1 MSDSEPDEELLSL
14 LRHSLGISDAS
25 SSKAPNTEVL
35 EGAQHVYHN
44 SIDVALDTY
53 GTKTAAARIW
63 SLMQEKS
70 YSFKTWS
77 DHSLHP
83 KGKDEATV
91 NFIFLMDLLNFCF
104 WSESSDPQQRFAVEY
119 QGQRWTGYWSLVAVI
134 HRALE
139 EDIPIT
145 TPSFWTNDTECTDDM
160 LKHVFRSATPELIP
174 LLDERIACIRE
185 AGRILVEDFNG
196 SVPQLVHQAKQSAT
210 ALVNLLVINFP
221 CFKDTATFES
231 RSIHFYKRAQI
242 FVADLWACFE
252 GQTYGCFHDIDNITM
267 FADYRIPQM
276 LHSLGC
282 LRYSPSL
289 ESRIRNLKELDSG
302 GSWEVQLRGC
312 SIWCV
317 ELIRKEILR
326 QHPKAE
332 VNAILID
339 FFLYDT
345 MKEREVEAVETIPHH
360 RTRSIWY

>member
-14 LRHSLGISDAS
+14 LRQSLGISGGT
-25 SSKAPNTEVL
+25 SSKAQDTEVL
-35 EGAQHVYHN
+35 QGAQHVYHN
-44 SIDVALDTY
+44 SIDVALDTQ
-53 GTKTAAARIW
+53 GTKAAAAQIW
-63 SLMQEKS
+63 SLMQAKS
-70 YSFKTWS
+70 YNPKTWS
-77 DHSLHP
+77 EHSLHP

-104 WSESSDPQQRFAVEY
+104 WSDSSDPRQRFAVGY
-119 QGQRWTGYWSLVAVI
+119 QGQRWTGYWSLVAAI

-145 TPSFWTNDTECTDDM
+145 TPSFWTNGTECTDD
-160 LKHVFRSATPELIP
+160 LLRHVFRSATPELIP
-174 LLDERIACIRE
+174 LLDERMACIRE
-185 AGRILVEDFNG
+185 AGRILAEEFNG
-196 SVPQLVHQAKQSAT
+196 SVTYLIEQAKQSAT

-221 CFKDTATFES
+221 CFKDIATFEN
-231 RSIHFYKRAQI
+231 RPINFYKRAQI

-252 GQTYGCFHDIDNITM
+252 AQNYGYFHDIDAITM

-282 LRYSPSL
+282 LRYSPPL
-289 ESRIRNLKELDSG
+289 ESRIRNLKELESG

-326 QHPKAE
+326 HHPKAE
-332 VNAILID
+332 INAILID

-345 MKEREVEAVETIPHH
+345 MKEREIEAVETIPHH

>member
-1 MSDSEPDEELLSL
+1 MSDSEPDEDLLNL
-14 LRHSLGISDAS
+14 LRQSLGIGSKHS
-25 SSKAPNTEVL
+25 STPLDTEVL
-35 EGAQHVYHN
+35 KGAEYVYHN
-44 SIDVALDTY
+44 SIDVALDTH
-53 GTKTAAARIW
+53 GTKAAAAQIW
-63 SLMQEKS
+63 DLMQEKS

-77 DHSLHP
+77 EHSLHP
-83 KGKDEATV
+83 KGKNEATV

-104 WSESSDPQQRFAVEY
+104 WSDSSDPQQRFAVEY
-119 QGQRWTGYWSLVAVI
+119 QGQRWTGYWSLVAAI

-145 TPSFWTNDTECTDDM
+145 TPSFWPSDTDCTND
-160 LKHVFRSATPELIP
+160 LLRHVFRSATEERIP
-174 LLDERIACIRE
+174 LLEERITCIRE
-185 AGRILVEDFNG
+185 AGRILMAEFDG
-196 SVPQLVHQAKQSAT
+196 SVLELIQEAKQSAA
-210 ALVNLLVINFP
+210 ALVNLLVVRFS
-221 CFKDTATFES
+221 CFKDIASFENET
-231 RSIHFYKRAQI
+231 IHFYKRAQI

-252 GQTYGCFHDIDNITM
+252 GQSYGTFNDIDTITM

-289 ESRIRNLKELDSG
+289 ESRIRNLKQLESC
-302 GSWEVQLRGC
+302 GSWEIQLRGC

-317 ELIRKEILR
+317 ELIRREILR

-345 MKEREVEAVETIPHH
+345 MKEREVEAKETIPHH

>member
-1 MSDSEPDEELLSL
+1 MSDSEPDEEILSL
-14 LRHSLGISDAS
+14 LRQSLGISDAS

-53 GTKTAAARIW
+53 GTKTAAAQIW

-77 DHSLHP
+77 EHSLHP
-83 KGKDEATV
+83 RGKDEATV

-104 WSESSDPQQRFAVEY
+104 WSESSDPHQRYAVEY
-119 QGQRWTGYWSLVAVI
+119 QGQRWTGYWSLVAAI
-134 HRALE
+134 HRAVE

-145 TPSFWTNDTECTDDM
+145 TPSFWTNYTECTHDL

-174 LLDERIACIRE
+174 LIDERIACIRE

-196 SVPQLVHQAKQSAT
+196 SVPQLIQQAKQSAT

-221 CFKDTATFES
+221 CFKDIATFES

-252 GQTYGCFHDIDNITM
+252 GQNYGCFHDIDTITM

-289 ESRIRNLKELDSG
+289 ESRIRNLKELESG

-326 QHPKAE
+326 QYPKAE
-332 VNAILID
+332 INAILID